1 MIYLITQMG
10 FILAV
15 TALLFFVF
23 GYWYAHSANTK
34 KRANSLASKE
44 RNFHESSQ
52 EIKEDKK
59 VEES

>member
-10 FILAV
+10 FILAI

-23 GYWYAHSANTK
+23 GYWYAHSAHTK

>member
-1 MIYLITQMG
+1 MG
-10 FILAV
+10 FILAI
-15 TALLFFVF
+15 TALLFFVL
-23 GYWYAHSANTK
+23 GYWYAHSAHTK

-52 EIKEDKK
+52 VIKEDKK

>member
-1 MIYLITQMG
+1 MG

-15 TALLFFVF
+15 TALLFFVL
-23 GYWYAHSANTK
+23 GYWYAHSAHTK

-59 VEES
+59 VEEP

>member
-1 MIYLITQMG
+1 MG

>member
-1 MIYLITQMG
+1 MG
-10 FILAV
+10 FILAI
-15 TALLFFVF
+15 TALLFFVL
-23 GYWYAHSANTK
+23 GYWYASSAHSS

-52 EIKEDKK
+52 EIEEDKK